1 MSRRSVRASG
11 SSYDGFGLNVFS
23 TDSMDYIHDAT
34 LEVLWQEGISTE
46 CQLAKEIYAAGGCR
60 VDDKKNRV
68 YIPPRVVEEAIDSTP
83 STVLLAARD
92 PQHDIIMEGTRV
104 NFCNFSKGVNVVDLD
119 TGEFRLSVLEDQV
132 RIAKLVDYLEQYDL
146 CDVGVEA
153 RDVPDVI
160 ANLASYEAMVNNTTK
175 HSTQS
180 AHSKAEAET
189 FIKMALAVAGSQ
201 EELER
206 RPITST
212 VVCPTSPLTISP
224 ETTEPIIVYAQHKV
238 PCTVL
243 SMAMAGG
250 TAPITLAGTMVTHNA
265 EVLSGIVL
273 GQLTN
278 KGTPNMYGSSTTIMD
293 LRNASAT
300 VGCPELGMLSAAVCK
315 MAQYYRIPSYV
326 AGG

>member
-1 MSRRSVRASG
+1 MSRRSFKSSG

-23 TDSMDYIHDAT
+23 NDSMDAIHNAT
-34 LEVLWQEGISTE
+34 LEVLWQEGIRTE
-46 CQLAKEIYAAGGCR
+46 CKLAQEIYASGGCT
-60 VDDKKNRV
+60 VDAKNNKV
-68 YIPPRVVEEAIDSTP
+68 YIPPRIVEEAIDSAP

-92 PQHDIIMEGTRV
+92 SENDIIMESTRV
-104 NFCNFSKGVNVVDLD
+104 NFCNFSKGVNVVDIE
-119 TGEFRLSVLEDQV
+119 TGEFRPSTLEDQKN
-132 RIAKLVDYLEQYDL
+132 IAILVDYLDQYDL
-146 CDVGVEA
+146 LDVGVEA

-160 ANLASYEAMVNNTTK
+160 ANLVSYEAMVSNSTK
-175 HSTQS
+175 HSAQS
-180 AHSKAEAET
+180 AHSKKEAEK
-189 FIKMALAVAGSQ
+189 FIEMALAVAGSR

-212 VVCPTSPLTISP
+212 VVCPTSPLCISP
-224 ETTEPIIVYAQHKV
+224 ETTEPIIVYAENKV

-315 MAQYYRIPSYV
+315 MAQYYKIPSYV